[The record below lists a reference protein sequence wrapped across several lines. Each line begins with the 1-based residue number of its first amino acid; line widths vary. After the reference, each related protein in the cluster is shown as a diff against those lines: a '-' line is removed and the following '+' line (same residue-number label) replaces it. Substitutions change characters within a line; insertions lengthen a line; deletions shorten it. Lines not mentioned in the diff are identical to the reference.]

1 MLDYRYAIKGDG
13 VTLLNYWYVVRGS
26 VKYFKYVITV
36 DDNKKY
42 RMSMYCVTSSLLYN
56 SALTYEGNRHVQAC
70 NVSQL
75 DLVTVNIS
83 SVTVDKQYIKQSL
96 K

>member
-1 MLDYRYAIKGDG
+1 
-13 VTLLNYWYVVRGS
+13 
-26 VKYFKYVITV
+26 
-36 DDNKKY
+36 
-42 RMSMYCVTSSLLYN
+42 MYCVTSSLLYN